1 MVTNHLYIQGENL
14 FQKNTERD
22 GTGHPIPSSNP
33 THKHTLTYACMH
45 FSPANQ
51 QNPSNPNPP
60 RSTCITTSSHCS
72 LLDNAPS
79 YRACFPPEGLCVNC
93 SLCLKQKCAH
103 LLQVLTQTACSL
115 KRHGRLQYF
124 NTART
129 EPLAVLTTQS
139 FLITFHLYL
148 SHEPATLPSLIL
160 KDGHP
165 QSPDICFSSLIY
177 PSCRNNMGT
186 K

>member
-1 MVTNHLYIQGENL
+1 MKTWVQIFSKHVNRRLWPEQLWPQHCGKQKQALWGLMVTNHLYIQGENL

-60 RSTCITTSSHCS
+60 RSTCITTSSRCS

-124 NTART
+124 NTALT

-139 FLITFHLYL
+139 FLITFHLT
-148 SHEPATLPSLIL
+148 H
-160 KDGHP
+160 
-165 QSPDICFSSLIY
+165 
-177 PSCRNNMGT
+177 
-186 K
+186 